1 MLARLPEE
9 TQMANAVVH
18 FEIPADDVAR
28 ATSFYEKTFGWK
40 IKKFQMPPG
49 SQEYYSVITRKKG
62 APGIDGGLMKRNMP
76 GQPFTNYINVPS
88 IDDMNQVVQ
97 ANGGT
102 IVLPRQEI
110 GPNMGWISVFKD
122 TENNMIGLH
131 QAPPAPPKARA
142 AKKKAAKKAGSGRK
156 TKKAKKSAR
165 RR

>member
-1 MLARLPEE
+1 
-9 TQMANAVVH
+9 MANAVVH

-28 ATSFYEKTFGWK
+28 ATSFYEKTFGWT

-49 SQEYYSVITRKKG
+49 SQEYYSVLTRKKG

-88 IDDMNQVVQ
+88 IDDMSQVVQ

-102 IVLPRQEI
+102 IVLPKQEI

-131 QAPPAPPKARA
+131 QAPPPPPKKRA
-142 AKKKAAKKAGSGRK
+142 AKKKAAKKAGSARK
-156 TKKAKKSAR
+156 ARKAKKSAR

>member
-1 MLARLPEE
+1 
-9 TQMANAVVH
+9 MANAVVH

>member
-1 MLARLPEE
+1 
-9 TQMANAVVH
+9 MANAVVP
-18 FEIPADDVAR
+18 FAIPADDVAR
-28 ATSFYEKTFGWK
+28 ATAVYEKTFGWK

-49 SQEYYSVITRKKG
+49 SQEYYSVVTRKKG

-102 IVLPRQEI
+102 IVLPKQEI
-110 GPNMGWISVFKD
+110 GPSMGWISVFKD

-131 QAPPAPPKARA
+131 QAPPAPPKTRA
-142 AKKKAAKKAGSGRK
+142 TKKKAAKKAAGARK
-156 TKKAKKSAR
+156 AKKAKKAAR